1 MKDKNT
7 KRISL
12 AFGIIDRY
20 VAKEYMI
27 SYLIAIGVL
36 LGLRVMVDIFVELDE
51 FVESRDGVSPST
63 MMVIGYMLDYYG
75 PKIFE
80 YFRDLSGTIVLI
92 AAAFSLTRLTRNNE
106 LTAILASGISLKRV
120 IAPIVLIGLLLN
132 GLMIIDQEYILPG
145 LAHKLVRK
153 HEEVAGEKSFPL
165 KLLPDQQGNAL
176 VYSPKYNPKM
186 QTIEKLL
193 VISRNDGL
201 MDEIIKADSAK
212 WDEKTG
218 KWLLTNGIV
227 QKDTNDP
234 KLMNQPIEVYESELT
249 PEYLS
254 IQKNSSFKS
263 LMSSYELTELIKR
276 GGLKPAD
283 RAEAFAEK
291 HSRFTDPIIN
301 MIMLLVGLPM
311 LVSRERKNT
320 RIAYAYMLCGAGG
333 CFIATFA
340 CKLLASGNIYITSE
354 AQRALVTFLPI
365 IIFGPAS
372 LLAVDSIKT

>member
-1 MKDKNT
+1 MKEIKT
-7 KRISL
+7 KRTSL
-12 AFGIIDRY
+12 AFGLIDRY
-20 VAKEYMI
+20 VAREYMI

-36 LGLRVMVDIFVELDE
+36 LGLRVLVDVFIELDE
-51 FVESRDGVSPST
+51 FVETRDGKAPS
-63 MMVIGYMLDYYG
+63 MIMVIGYMLDYYG

-120 IAPIVLIGLLLN
+120 IAPIVLIGLVLN
-132 GLMIIDQEYILPG
+132 GLMIIDQEFILPS
-145 LAHKLVRK
+145 LAHKLVRE

-165 KLLPDQQGNAL
+165 KLLPDQQGQAL
-176 VYSPKYNPKM
+176 VYSPKYDPKTETM
-186 QTIEKLL
+186 ENLL
-193 VISRNDGL
+193 VIVRVDGI
-201 MDEIIKADSAK
+201 MDKIIKADFAK
-212 WDEKTG
+212 WNHKTG
-218 KWLLTNGIV
+218 DWILTNGII

-234 KLMNQPIEVYESELT
+234 KQMNLPIEIYESELT

-263 LMSSYELTELIKR
+263 LMSSFELTELIKR

-283 RAEAFAEK
+283 RAEAFGEK

-340 CKLLASGNIYITSE
+340 CKLLASGNIYVTSE
-354 AQRALVTFLPI
+354 TQRALVTFLPI